1 MLKMKL
7 SKRHRLLNNILQ
19 LNKLIMM
26 KIMIVMNLYSEN
38 STNL

>member
-1 MLKMKL
+1 MKL

>member
-7 SKRHRLLNNILQ
+7 SKRRRLQ
-19 LNKLIMM
+19 LNKMIMM